1 MMKTTLQRLMLI
13 GAVLLGS
20 AMPLQADEKPSPKV
34 VAYVPNWVD
43 LDSFT
48 KTIDYDK
55 LTHINIAFENPT
67 NDLGDL
73 SFHKA
78 NDVLIAACR
87 AKGVKVL
94 VSIGGGAASGNKK
107 LTARYFDL
115 ISEAKRSAF
124 AERLA
129 TYVVDH
135 HFDGLDVDIEGP
147 AINKDYGA
155 FIHSLSSALKPKG
168 MLLTAALSQGYGGKS
183 VPDSV
188 LEHFDFVN
196 VMAYDGKGSW
206 NANDPG
212 QHSSMEFTKRNVDY
226 WIKRG
231 LPASKT
237 VLGVPFYGYG
247 FGKAFRKGT
256 YSYKAIVAQY
266 PDADKSDQVGETIW
280 YNGVATIEAKTKFA
294 IDNKLAGIMI
304 WSLDNDVKGEKS
316 LLEAI
321 ARTYKANRSE
331 TSTTPPAPSE
341 DRVRFPKNY
350 ATTFEVL
357 RTVERPEKQQV
368 VTVYGNESA
377 AKVHSTEDLPYAFGS
392 VIVME
397 TANAKKDEQGK
408 PLLDEK
414 GRMRK
419 GDVAGLHVMRKEKG
433 FGEAYGPN
441 RTGEWEYVEY
451 RADESYITTS
461 RNSFACAMSCE
472 GGRRAR
478 LCVPRQTG

>member
-168 MLLTAALSQGYGGKS
+168 MLLTACS
-183 VPDSV
+183 P
-188 LEHFDFVN
+188 
-196 VMAYDGKGSW
+196 KG
-206 NANDPG
+206 
-212 QHSSMEFTKRNVDY
+212 
-226 WIKRG
+226 
-231 LPASKT
+231 
-237 VLGVPFYGYG
+237 
-247 FGKAFRKGT
+247 
-256 YSYKAIVAQY
+256 
-266 PDADKSDQVGETIW
+266 
-280 YNGVATIEAKTKFA
+280 
-294 IDNKLAGIMI
+294 
-304 WSLDNDVKGEKS
+304 
-316 LLEAI
+316 
-321 ARTYKANRSE
+321 
-331 TSTTPPAPSE
+331 
-341 DRVRFPKNY
+341 
-350 ATTFEVL
+350 
-357 RTVERPEKQQV
+357 TVERACPIRSSN
-368 VTVYGNESA
+368 T
-377 AKVHSTEDLPYAFGS
+377 STS
-392 VIVME
+392 
-397 TANAKKDEQGK
+397 
-408 PLLDEK
+408 
-414 GRMRK
+414 
-419 GDVAGLHVMRKEKG
+419 
-433 FGEAYGPN
+433 
-441 RTGEWEYVEY
+441 
-451 RADESYITTS
+451 
-461 RNSFACAMSCE
+461 
-472 GGRRAR
+472 
-478 LCVPRQTG
+478 